1 MPEIHR
7 TAALE
12 PAEGP
17 ATIVVHC
24 SDPRFQP
31 HFQHF
36 LRESLGLEQYALIA
50 VPGGAQ
56 FLTLVDYLPKF
67 SWVGWR
73 WVKFV
78 VDLTRT
84 ERVVL
89 IAHDDCRW
97 YLDQR
102 FAQDPARV
110 RERQLEDLR
119 RVRAGLSERF
129 GARRVELCFAQL
141 QDGHASFESL

>member
-7 TAALE
+7 TPAVEAGNE
-12 PAEGP
+12 PA
-17 ATIVVHC
+17 AVVIHC
-24 SDPRFQP
+24 SDPRYQL

-36 LRESLGLEQYALIA
+36 LRESLGLDQYALLA

-56 FLTLVDYLPKF
+56 FLTLVEYLPKF

-73 WVKFV
+73 WLKFV
-78 VDLTRT
+78 VDLTKS

-97 YLDQR
+97 YISQR
-102 FAQDPARV
+102 FANDEAHARQRV
-110 RERQLEDLR
+110 VDDLR
-119 RVRAGLSERF
+119 RVRAGLIERF
-129 GARRVELCFAQL
+129 GARHVDLYFARL
-141 QDGHASFESL
+141 EDGHARFESL